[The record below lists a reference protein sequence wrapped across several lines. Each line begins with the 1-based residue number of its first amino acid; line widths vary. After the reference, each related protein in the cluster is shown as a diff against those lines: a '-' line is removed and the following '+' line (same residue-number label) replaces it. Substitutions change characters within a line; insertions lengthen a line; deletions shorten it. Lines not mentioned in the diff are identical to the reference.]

1 MGNFV
6 NDGRDGLNFTHTLT
20 DSDFLLVQ
28 REIAVRAI
36 TDRENFDGN
45 GSRATQGFH
54 KDLVVLNIAR
64 KVGGKLR

>member
-6 NDGRDGLNFTHTLT
+6 NDGRDGLHFTHTFT

-36 TDRENFDGN
+36 TDRENFNGN
-45 GSRATQGFH
+45 GSRTPQSFH
-54 KDLVVLNIAR
+54 KDLVVLNMAR
-64 KVGGKLR
+64 KVGGELR